1 MQQATANLI
10 LRLIVL
16 SGAVALGI
24 LALTT
29 IGEYGIACIIAG
41 GIVGCALGGK

>member
-10 LRLIVL
+10 LRLVVL

-24 LALTT
+24 LVIAT
-29 IGEYGIACIIAG
+29 IGEYGIALLIAG
-41 GIVGCALGGK
+41 GIVGCACGGK